1 MAGIFDKQL
10 VLKKHDKGSIGLS
23 LRKPYDGVKQ
33 DKSKDKMANR
43 AIHME
48 TVGEKGDEIKKGI
61 KVILCSQAFKNLYI
75 PEVRL
80 IPPFDK
86 FNQTQ
91 KIQERIRQCILIQEQ
106 FCSQVTLGD
115 LELSNIDYPIESQK
129 GATLWE
135 LILRIKNKDKLPL
148 FIGVER

>member
-1 MAGIFDKQL
+1 MDIDFWQEFFNEQL

-33 DKSKDKMANR
+33 DKSKNKLAKR

-48 TVGEKGDEIKKGI
+48 TVGEKWDAIKRDI
-61 KVILCSQAFKNLYI
+61 KVILRSQALKKLYI

-86 FNQTQ
+86 FNQNRRSRR
-91 KIQERIRQCILIQEQ
+91 K
-106 FCSQVTLGD
+106 
-115 LELSNIDYPIESQK
+115 
-129 GATLWE
+129 
-135 LILRIKNKDKLPL
+135 
-148 FIGVER
+148 